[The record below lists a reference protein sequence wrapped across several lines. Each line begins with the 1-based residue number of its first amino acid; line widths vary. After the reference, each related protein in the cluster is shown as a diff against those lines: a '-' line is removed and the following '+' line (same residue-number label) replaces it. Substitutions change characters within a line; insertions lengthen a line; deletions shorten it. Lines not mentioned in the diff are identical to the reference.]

1 MVQLAGEAPPQA
13 EDKPPPPLPASPP
26 EAGLLRATDREA
38 PLTGTAFPAGQDGER
53 GTVAGLEI
61 SGNVI

>member
-1 MVQLAGEAPPQA
+1 MAQPAGEAPPQA
-13 EDKPPPPLPASPP
+13 EDKLPASPP